1 MHQRTTL
8 RTMNGVHGNPT
19 EPALTTPNT
28 PHLEAQLQ
36 RDSDV
41 IRAKLL
47 EMAYLDERA
56 LTRSLEAF
64 LTWNRQV
71 AYSVIL
77 RDQYVDDLETE
88 LDRLCLAFILRHQPA
103 ASHLRFVYS
112 ASKIV
117 NDLERVGDYAES
129 ISRTVL
135 TLSSMELD
143 IPMEG
148 FVGLANH
155 AIPMLHNA
163 VRAFVEGNPDL
174 ARATM
179 ANERTVRLMREAL
192 ATDMVGWRQEARIPE
207 EAIGLLTTITRRFER
222 AMEQA
227 TNICEE
233 AIYAATGQYLKHATR
248 EGFNIVFVDETNAC
262 LSQMAEAIAH
272 KMGHEKLTF
281 RSAGITSLA
290 VDPQTI
296 RFMDSKGCDLSAHTS
311 KSVDGLDRLEDVQ
324 VVVALTPDAEK
335 TFPLFPA
342 RALHLSWS
350 VANPCRLAADPEQG
364 QKAFQRAYMDL
375 ENHIRDFATAILGD
389 DREHTRA

>member
-1 MHQRTTL
+1 M
-8 RTMNGVHGNPT
+8 
-19 EPALTTPNT
+19 TTPNT

-36 RDSDV
+36 RDIDV

-342 RALHLSWS
+342 RALHLS
-350 VANPCRLAADPEQG
+350 
-364 QKAFQRAYMDL
+364 
-375 ENHIRDFATAILGD
+375 
-389 DREHTRA
+389 

>member
-1 MHQRTTL
+1 MESSNL
-8 RTMNGVHGNPT
+8 GVLEDAG
-19 EPALTTPNT
+19 LTTPNT

-36 RDSDV
+36 HDIDV
-41 IRAKLL
+41 IRAKVL

-56 LTRSLEAF
+56 LTRSLQAF
-64 LTWNRQV
+64 LTRNRQI

-77 RDQYVDDLETE
+77 RDQYVDELETE

-103 ASHLRFVYS
+103 ASHLRFVYA

-117 NDLERVGDYAES
+117 KELERVGDYAES

-155 AIPMLHNA
+155 AVPMLHNA

-174 ARATM
+174 ARATK
-179 ANERTVRLMREAL
+179 ANEKTVRLMRDTL
-192 ATDMVGWRQEARIPE
+192 ATDMQRWRQEGRMPE
-207 EAIGLLTTITRRFER
+207 EALGLLTTITRRFER
-222 AMEQA
+222 VMEQA

-233 AIYAATGQYLKHATR
+233 GIYAATGQYLKHAAR
-248 EGFNIVFVDETNAC
+248 EGFNIVFVDEANAC
-262 LSQMAEAIAH
+262 LSQMAEAIAR
-272 KMGHEKLTF
+272 KLAPTKLTF
-281 RSAGITSLA
+281 RSAGITSMA

-296 RFMDSKGCDLSAHTS
+296 RFMESQGCDLSGHTS
-311 KSVDGLDRLEDVQ
+311 KSVGGLDRLEDVQ

-335 TFPLFPA
+335 AFPLFPS
-342 RALHLSWS
+342 RALRLSWS
-350 VANPCRLAADPEQG
+350 VADPSRLSGDPEQG
-364 QKAFQRAYMDL
+364 QKAFQRVFTDL
-375 ENHIRDFATAILGD
+375 ENHIRDLATAILGD
-389 DREHTRA
+389 DKENNHAAH

>member
-1 MHQRTTL
+1 MTHP
-8 RTMNGVHGNPT
+8 H
-19 EPALTTPNT
+19 T

-36 RDSDV
+36 HDIDV
-41 IRAKLL
+41 IRAKVL

-56 LTRSLEAF
+56 LTRSLQAF
-64 LTWNRQV
+64 LTWNRQI

-77 RDQYVDDLETE
+77 RDQYVDELETE

-103 ASHLRFVYS
+103 ASHLRFVYA

-117 NDLERVGDYAES
+117 KELERVGDYAES

-135 TLSSMELD
+135 TLSSMELN
-143 IPMEG
+143 IPMDG

-174 ARATM
+174 ARATK
-179 ANERTVRLMREAL
+179 ANEKTVRLMRDTL
-192 ATDMVGWRQEARIPE
+192 ATDMQRWRQEDRIPE
-207 EAIGLLTTITRRFER
+207 EALGLLTTITRRFER
-222 AMEQA
+222 VMEQA

-233 AIYAATGQYLKHATR
+233 GIYAATGQYLKHAAR
-248 EGFNIVFVDETNAC
+248 EGFNIVFVDEANAC
-262 LSQMAEAIAH
+262 LSQMAEAIAR
-272 KMGHEKLTF
+272 KLAPEKLTF

-296 RFMDSKGCDLSAHTS
+296 RYMESQGCDLSSHTS
-311 KSVDGLDRLEDVQ
+311 KSVGGLDRLEDAQ

-335 TFPLFPA
+335 AFPLFPS
-342 RALHLSWS
+342 RALRLSWS
-350 VANPCRLAADPEQG
+350 VGDPSRGNGDPDQLR
-364 QKAFQRAYMDL
+364 KAFERAYSDL
-375 ENHIRDFATAILGD
+375 ENHIRDLATAILGD
-389 DREHTRA
+389 DRENHRA